1 MPEMSGLVGTI
12 LPPATVSPFVTLVA
26 LFQGMDVV
34 NED

>member
-1 MPEMSGLVGTI
+1 MPEMNGLVGTI

-26 LFQGMDVV
+26 HFQGMDAG